1 MPAFRNILLVDDD
14 AITITICERLMKISH
29 FTHAVTAC
37 LNGQEAR
44 EYLLVNIPVLPE
56 VILLD
61 LHMGIM
67 NGWEFLEWYK
77 KWTDSLDQYPPV
89 YVLSSS
95 LSKED
100 IKRAEAYA
108 QVKGYIIKP
117 MTVDHLNDITAKCL
131 V

>member
-1 MPAFRNILLVDDD
+1 MPVFRNILLVDDD
-14 AITITICERLMKISH
+14 EITITICERLMKISH
-29 FTHAVTAC
+29 FADVVTSC

-44 EYLLVNIPVLPE
+44 EYLLLNFPVFPD

-67 NGWEFLEWYK
+67 NGWEFLDWYQN
-77 KWTDSLDQYPPV
+77 WTRSLVQYPPI

-100 IKRAEAYA
+100 IKRAESYM

-117 MTVDHLNDITAKCL
+117 MTVEHLNDITAKCFA
-131 V
+131 